1 MRFAM
6 ITTALLVVSF
16 GARAGE
22 IVEIDGLKSKA
33 PDNWKAGKPA
43 SEMQRAVLTIP
54 KVEGDPE
61 NATLTVFYFGPGG
74 GGGVDANVK
83 RWNEMFKAP
92 AGDKAKVENMKVG
105 DVEVTT
111 VDVQGTYL
119 FKARPIDTKVTEKP
133 DFRMVG
139 VVFASKNG
147 PYFMRF
153 VGPAK
158 TMEKNMGAFT
168 DWLKNFK

>member
-1 MRFAM
+1 MRLAM
-6 ITTALLVVSF
+6 IPAILLVVAV

-22 IVEIDGLKSKA
+22 VVEMDGLKSKT
-33 PDNWKAGKPA
+33 PDGWKKGTPTTDV
-43 SEMQRAVLTIP
+43 QHAVFTIP

-61 NATLTVFYFGPGG
+61 DAKLTVFFFKGSGG
-74 GGGVDANVK
+74 SLDANIK
-83 RWNEMFKAP
+83 RWKDAFKSP
-92 AGDKAKVENMKVG
+92 AGDKAKVEKMKVG

-111 VDVQGTYL
+111 VDLQGTYL
-119 FKARPIDTKVTEKP
+119 FKVTPMDTKSVEKP

-139 VVFASKNG
+139 VYFNSKNG

-158 TMEKNMGAFT
+158 TMDKNMDDFRS
-168 DWLKNFK
+168 WLKNFK

>member
-6 ITTALLVVSF
+6 ITTALLVF
-16 GARAGE
+16 TLGARAGE
-22 IVEIDGLKSKA
+22 VVEIDGLKSKT

-43 SEMQRAVLTIP
+43 NEMQRAVLTIP

-61 NATLTVFYFGPGG
+61 DATLTVFFFQGQGG
-74 GGGVDANVK
+74 SIDANIK
-83 RWNEMFKAP
+83 RWKDAFKAP
-92 AGDKAKVENMKVG
+92 AGDKAKVEKMKVG
-105 DVEVTT
+105 EVEVTT
-111 VDVQGTYL
+111 VDLQGTYL
-119 FKARPIDTKVTEKP
+119 FKARPMDTKSVEKP

-139 VVFASKNG
+139 VYFNSKNG

-158 TMEKNMGAFT
+158 TMDKNMDGFRS
-168 DWLKNFK
+168 WLKSFK